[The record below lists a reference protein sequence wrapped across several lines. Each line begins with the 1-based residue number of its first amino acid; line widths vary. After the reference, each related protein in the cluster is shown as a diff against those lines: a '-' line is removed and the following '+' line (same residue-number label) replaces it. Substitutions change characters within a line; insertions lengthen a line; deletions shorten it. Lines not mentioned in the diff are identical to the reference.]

1 MGSDPG
7 RRWVWGLTP
16 AGPGYSWVMGSSTRW
31 RSPALAALGLGVAL
45 VLGLAACS
53 RPADREYQ
61 LTGQVLAIDP
71 ARQEVTIKHE
81 DIPQFMPGM
90 TMAFKVK
97 DGRLLDG
104 RAPGDLVKAT
114 LVVGESEAHLRTLEG
129 IGHAPVAAS
138 APRPGADLLR
148 DGEMVADTTLVD
160 ETGTARHLAD
170 WKGRA
175 IALTFIYTRCPVP
188 DFCPLMD
195 RHFKAVQDLVRAD
208 PALTGNVQLL
218 SISFDPDYDTPA
230 ILSQH
235 ASHLQ
240 ADPAVWRFLTGTRA
254 DVEKFASQFGI
265 SVMREG
271 ADSAD
276 IVHNLRTAVIDP
288 HGRLVTVLRGGEWTP
303 AQLLSALR
311 SARER

>member
-1 MGSDPG
+1 MES
-7 RRWVWGLTP
+7 WSTTP
-16 AGPGYSWVMGSSTRW
+16 HRPHRLASR
-31 RSPALAALGLGVAL
+31 LAAPGWSL
-45 VLGLAACS
+45 VLLVAVTACS
-53 RPADREYQ
+53 RSAEREYQ
-61 LTGQVLAIDP
+61 LTGQVLAVDP
-71 ARQEVTIKHE
+71 SRQEITIKHE

-104 RAPGDLVKAT
+104 RAPGDLVRAT

-129 IGHAPVAAS
+129 IGHAPVAGT
-138 APRPGADLLR
+138 APTAGANLLR
-148 DGEMVADTTLVD
+148 EGEIVADSTFID
-160 ETGTARHLAD
+160 ESGATRHLTD
-170 WKGRA
+170 WRGRA
-175 IALTFIYTRCPVP
+175 IAITFIYTRCPVP
-188 DFCPLMD
+188 TFCPLMD
-195 RHFKAVQDLVRAD
+195 RHFKAAQDLVRAD
-208 PALTGNVQLL
+208 PALEGNAQLL

-230 ILSQH
+230 VLSQH
-235 ASHLQ
+235 ALRVQ

-271 ADSAD
+271 VDNAE

-288 HGRLVTVLRGGEWTP
+288 QGRLVTVLRGGEWTP
-303 AQLLSALR
+303 AELVSALR